1 MSKLVEKCE
10 EKMTVIKSTLT
21 RTLLVLFCFVFL
33 TACSKDDPLIGT
45 WQEPDSGITMQFKDD
60 GNVVM
65 SNDKTSITLPFS
77 TQEPNTILVKAS
89 TDGTIPDQTI
99 VYRVEENKLI
109 LTVDG
114 VDSVF
119 SLVK

>member
-1 MSKLVEKCE
+1 MSR
-10 EKMTVIKSTLT
+10 IKNYII
-21 RTLLVLFCFVFL
+21 RTLVIVLCFVL
-33 TACSKDDPLIGT
+33 LVGCSKDDPLIGT
-45 WQEPDSGITMQFKDD
+45 WEEPESGITMQFKDD

-65 SNDKTSITLPFS
+65 SNQKTSITLPYT
-77 TQEPNTILVKAS
+77 TQEPNTILVQAS

-99 VYRVEENKLI
+99 VYRIEESKLI

-119 SLVK
+119 SQVKK

>member
-1 MSKLVEKCE
+1 MSRIN
-10 EKMTVIKSTLT
+10 TYIT

-33 TACSKDDPLIGT
+33 AGCNNDDPLIGT
-45 WQEPDSGITMQFKDD
+45 WLEPDSGITMQFKDD

-65 SNDKTSITLPFS
+65 SNDKTSISLPFT

-99 VYRVEENKLI
+99 IYRVEENKLI

-114 VDSVF
+114 VESVF
-119 SLVK
+119 TLVK

>member
-1 MSKLVEKCE
+1 
-10 EKMTVIKSTLT
+10 MTGIKTYIT
-21 RTLLVLFCFVFL
+21 RTLLIAFCFVFL
-33 TACSKDDPLIGT
+33 FGCSKDNPLIGT
-45 WQEPDSGITMQFKDD
+45 WKEPASGITMQFKDD

-65 SNDKTSITLPFS
+65 SNDKTSITLPFT

-119 SLVK
+119 SQVK

>member
-1 MSKLVEKCE
+1 
-10 EKMTVIKSTLT
+10 MTGIRSYLIK
-21 RTLLVLFCFVFL
+21 TLLLVFCVVLL
-33 TACSKDDPLIGT
+33 TGCSDDDPLIGT
-45 WQEPDSGITMQFKDD
+45 WQEPDSGIMMQFKDD
-60 GNVVM
+60 GSVVM
-65 SNDKTSITLPFS
+65 SNEKTSISLPYS

-99 VYRVEENKLI
+99 VYRIEEDKLI

-119 SLVK
+119 TAVK

>member
-1 MSKLVEKCE
+1 MKR
-10 EKMTVIKSTLT
+10 IKTYIITTLII
-21 RTLLVLFCFVFL
+21 VFCFVFL
-33 TACSKDDPLIGT
+33 AGCSNDNPLIGT
-45 WQEPDSGITMQFKDD
+45 WEETSSGITMQFKDD

-65 SNDKTSITLPFS
+65 SNQKTSITLPYA
-77 TQEPNTILVKAS
+77 TQEPNIILVQAS

-99 VYRVEENKLI
+99 AYRVEEDKLI

-119 SLVK
+119 SQVK

>member
-1 MSKLVEKCE
+1 
-10 EKMTVIKSTLT
+10 MTGIKNSIT
-21 RTLLVLFCFVFL
+21 RTLLVLFCFVL
-33 TACSKDDPLIGT
+33 LAGCSENDPLIGT

-65 SNDKTSITLPFS
+65 SNDKTSIILPYT

-114 VDSVF
+114 VESVF

>member
-1 MSKLVEKCE
+1 
-10 EKMTVIKSTLT
+10 MTGIKTYII
-21 RTLLVLFCFVFL
+21 RTLLVAFCFVFL
-33 TACSKDDPLIGT
+33 AGCGNEDPLIGT
-45 WQEPDSGITMQFKDD
+45 WLESESGITMQFKDD

-65 SNDKTSITLPFS
+65 SNDKTSITLPYT

>member
-1 MSKLVEKCE
+1 
-10 EKMTVIKSTLT
+10 MTRIKTFAI
-21 RTLLVLFCFVFL
+21 RTLLIVFCFVFL
-33 TACSKDDPLIGT
+33 VSCGNDNPLIGT

-65 SNDKTSITLPFS
+65 SNDKTSITLPYT

-119 SLVK
+119 SQVK

>member
-1 MSKLVEKCE
+1 MSRI
-10 EKMTVIKSTLT
+10 TIDIT

-33 TACSKDDPLIGT
+33 AGCSNDDPLIGT

-65 SNDKTSITLPFS
+65 SNDKTSISLPFT

-99 VYRVEENKLI
+99 IYRVEENKLI

-114 VDSVF
+114 VESVF
-119 SLVK
+119 TLVK

>member
-1 MSKLVEKCE
+1 
-10 EKMTVIKSTLT
+10 MTRMKTCFS
-21 RTLLVLFCFVFL
+21 RTLIVVFCFVFL
-33 TACSKDDPLIGT
+33 VGCKHDNPLIGT
-45 WQEPDSGITMQFKDD
+45 WKEPDSGITMQFKDD

-99 VYRVEENKLI
+99 TYRVEENKLI

-119 SLVK
+119 SQVK

>member
-1 MSKLVEKCE
+1 
-10 EKMTVIKSTLT
+10 MTRIRTYIT
-21 RTLLVLFCFVFL
+21 RTLLVAFCFVFL
-33 TACSKDDPLIGT
+33 AGCSNDNPLIGT

-65 SNDKTSITLPFS
+65 SNDKTSITLPYT

-119 SLVK
+119 SQVKK

>member
-1 MSKLVEKCE
+1 
-10 EKMTVIKSTLT
+10 MTAIKTYIT
-21 RTLLVLFCFVFL
+21 RTLLVAFCFVFL
-33 TACSKDDPLIGT
+33 AGCGTDDNPLIGT

-65 SNDKTSITLPFS
+65 SNDKTSITLPFT

-89 TDGTIPDQTI
+89 ADGTIPDQTI

-119 SLVK
+119 SQVK

>member
-1 MSKLVEKCE
+1 
-10 EKMTVIKSTLT
+10 MTGIKTYIT
-21 RTLLVLFCFVFL
+21 TTLLVAFCFVFL
-33 TACSKDDPLIGT
+33 AGCSNDNPLIGT
-45 WQEPDSGITMQFKDD
+45 WKEPDSGITMQFKDD

-89 TDGTIPDQTI
+89 ADGTIPDQTI
-99 VYRVEENKLI
+99 VYRIEENKLI

-119 SLVK
+119 TQVK

>member
-1 MSKLVEKCE
+1 MTGIKTYITTTLV
-10 EKMTVIKSTLT
+10 IA
-21 RTLLVLFCFVFL
+21 FCFVFL
-33 TACSKDDPLIGT
+33 TGCSDEDPLIGT

-60 GNVVM
+60 GNVTM

-99 VYRVEENKLI
+99 IYRVEENKLI

-119 SLVK
+119 TLVK

>member
-1 MSKLVEKCE
+1 MNRI
-10 EKMTVIKSTLT
+10 TIYIT
-21 RTLLVLFCFVFL
+21 RTLLGLFCFVFL
-33 TACSKDDPLIGT
+33 AGCSNDDPLIGT

-65 SNDKTSITLPFS
+65 SNDKTSISLPFT

-99 VYRVEENKLI
+99 IYRVEENKLI

-114 VDSVF
+114 VESVF
-119 SLVK
+119 TLVK

>member
-1 MSKLVEKCE
+1 
-10 EKMTVIKSTLT
+10 MTGIKTYIT

-33 TACSKDDPLIGT
+33 AGCGNDDPLIGT
-45 WQEPDSGITMQFKDD
+45 WLEPDSGITMQFKDD

-65 SNDKTSITLPFS
+65 SNEKTSISLPFT
-77 TQEPNTILVKAS
+77 TQEPNIILVKAS

-99 VYRVEENKLI
+99 TYRVEENKLI

>member
-1 MSKLVEKCE
+1 
-10 EKMTVIKSTLT
+10 MTGIKTYIT
-21 RTLLVLFCFVFL
+21 RTLLVAFCFVFL
-33 TACSKDDPLIGT
+33 TGCSNDNPLIGT

-65 SNDKTSITLPFS
+65 SNDKTSITLPYT

-99 VYRVEENKLI
+99 TYRVEENKLI

-114 VDSVF
+114 VDSIF
-119 SLVK
+119 SQVKK

>member
-1 MSKLVEKCE
+1 
-10 EKMTVIKSTLT
+10 MTGIKIYIT
-21 RTLLVLFCFVFL
+21 RTLLVLFCFVL
-33 TACSKDDPLIGT
+33 LAGCSENDPLIGT

-65 SNDKTSITLPFS
+65 SNDKTSIILPYT

-114 VDSVF
+114 VESVF

>member
-1 MSKLVEKCE
+1 
-10 EKMTVIKSTLT
+10 MTRIKTYLL
-21 RTLLVLFCFVFL
+21 RTLLVIFCFVFL
-33 TACSKDDPLIGT
+33 AGCSKDNPLIGK
-45 WQEPDSGITMQFKDD
+45 WQEPGSGITMQFKDD

-65 SNDKTSITLPFS
+65 SNDKTSITLPFT
-77 TQEPNTILVKAS
+77 TQEPNTILIKAS

-99 VYRVEENKLI
+99 TYRVEENKLI

-119 SLVK
+119 SQVK